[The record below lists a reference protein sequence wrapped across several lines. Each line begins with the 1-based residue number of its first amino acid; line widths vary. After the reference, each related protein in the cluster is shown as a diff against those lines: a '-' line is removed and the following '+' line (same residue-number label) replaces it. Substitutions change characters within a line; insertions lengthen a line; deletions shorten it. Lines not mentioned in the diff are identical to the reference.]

1 MSLPAT
7 PTKPRPWGVDYHF
20 VGFGLAL
27 LVLLVSGLLD
37 FYHTRR
43 LRENEA
49 QVARTHE
56 VIEQLYLARA
66 TLRDAEASKRGYL
79 LTGDDAYLALF
90 EAQLA
95 DFAAGM
101 ERLAGLVPDH
111 SDQSALVGELRA
123 LSEMRVGE
131 LRRAVAL
138 AQEGDREAALA
149 YIKADIAGGTMDTVR
164 RKSFELGDAEHELLD
179 LRDAES
185 YASYRTALLSN
196 VGTTLL
202 GSLLVAYVFLLS
214 HRNLVQRRRDAQ
226 LVAHER
232 ERLQVTL
239 ASIGDA
245 VIVTDAAG
253 RITFMNPVAEH
264 LTGWQSEAIG
274 RSLSDVFLIYHEL
287 TGERVESPVAKVLRE
302 GKIVG
307 LANHTVL
314 VAKDGTRRP
323 IDDSG
328 APIRAGDQTIGG
340 VVLVFRDV
348 TERRERENEL
358 RTLAARLSEAD
369 RRKDEFLAML
379 AHELRN
385 PLAPIRNS
393 LEILRLAGDPTAD
406 ARYAREVMDRQL
418 DQMVRMV
425 DDLLDVSRVTRN
437 LLELRKGPVDLAAV
451 ASSAVE
457 TSRPLLVE
465 KRHEFTLSLPD
476 EPVMLEADA
485 ARLAQV
491 FANLINNAAKYTEPG
506 GRIELTAEKRGGEA
520 VVTVRDNG
528 LGIPE
533 EMLPAVFTLFTQ
545 LDCKM
550 ERTHGGL
557 GIGLTLVKR
566 LVELHG
572 GAVEAHSEGPGCG
585 SEFVVRLPVSHPVDV
600 PAEAPAENPAA
611 PRTRRILVVD
621 DNVDSASSLRLMLR
635 MLGHEVELAHDGEAA
650 VEQTCA
656 YCPDLIL
663 LDLGLPKLN
672 GYEACRRIRAIEAE
686 ADGDGARRKV
696 IVALTGWGQEDD
708 RRRSREAGFDLHL
721 VKPIELA
728 ALERLLSE
736 P

>member
-7 PTKPRPWGVDYHF
+7 PLAPRPWGVDYL

-27 LVLLVSGLLD
+27 LVLLASGLLD
-37 FYHTRR
+37 FFHTRR
-43 LRENEA
+43 LRENE
-49 QVARTHE
+49 QWVAHTHE
-56 VIEQLYLARA
+56 VIEQLYLTRA

-79 LTGDDAYLALF
+79 LTGREAYLESF
-90 EAQLA
+90 ESQLA
-95 DFAAGM
+95 DYDVNLK
-101 ERLAGLVPDH
+101 RLTELVADN
-111 SDQSALVGELRA
+111 SEQSSLVEDLRA
-123 LSEMRVGE
+123 LSDMRVAE
-131 LRRAVAL
+131 LRRAVEL
-138 AQEGDREAALA
+138 AQGGDREAALEF
-149 YIKADIAGGTMDTVR
+149 IEADIVGGTMDAVM
-164 RKSFELGDAEHELLD
+164 RKSLE
-179 LRDAES
+179 LRDAERELLELRGAES
-185 YASYRTALLSN
+185 QASYRAAMLSCI
-196 VGTTLL
+196 GITLI
-202 GSLLVAYVFLLS
+202 GSLLVGCLFVMS
-214 HRNLVQRRRDAQ
+214 HRNVAQRRRDAQ
-226 LVAHER
+226 LVADER

-245 VIVTDAAG
+245 VIVTDAEG
-253 RITFMNPVAEH
+253 RITFMNAVAEQ
-264 LTGWQSEAIG
+264 LTGWKSEAIG
-274 RSLSDVFLIYHEL
+274 RSLTDIFLIFNEF
-287 TGERVESPVAKVLRE
+287 TGERVESPVMKVLRE

-314 VAKDGTRRP
+314 AAKDGTRRP

-328 APIRAGDQTIGG
+328 APIRAGDQSIGG

-348 TERRERENEL
+348 TERRLREHEL
-358 RTLAARLSEAD
+358 RALAAHLSEAD

-385 PLAPIRNS
+385 PLAPIRNG
-393 LEILRLAGDPTAD
+393 LEILRLAGDPTED

-437 LLELRKGPVDLAAV
+437 LLELRKGPVDLSSV
-451 ASSAVE
+451 VSSAVE

-465 KRHEFTLSLPD
+465 RRHELKVSLPD

-491 FANLINNAAKYTEPG
+491 LANLLNNAAKYTEPG
-506 GRIELTAEKRGGEA
+506 GRIELTAEKRDGEA
-520 VVTVRDNG
+520 VVTVRDDG
-528 LGIPE
+528 IGIPA

-545 LDCKM
+545 LDRKM

-572 GAVEAHSEGPGCG
+572 GAVEARSEGPGRG
-585 SEFVVRLPVSHPVDV
+585 SEFIVRLPLSHPVGAH
-600 PAEAPAENPAA
+600 AEAPAVSPSAQ
-611 PRTRRILVVD
+611 RKRRILVVD
-621 DNVDSASSLRLMLR
+621 DNVDSASSLRLMLQ

-650 VEQTCA
+650 VEKTCV
-656 YCPDLIL
+656 YRPDLIL

-672 GYEACRRIRAIEAE
+672 GYEACRKIRAM
-686 ADGDGARRKV
+686 DGANGDEGAPRKV

-708 RRRSREAGFDLHL
+708 RRRSHEAGFDLHL

-728 ALERLLSE
+728 ALQRLLADA
-736 P
+736 